1 MPKRKLRK
9 VTNYG
14 KYANRFMIGDIVR
27 FPGGYGTIEK
37 VFYNL
42 DDFWIYYGI
51 VNEVSGHHELVIDR
65 DCQFLQP

>member
-14 KYANRFMIGDIVR
+14 KYANRFWIGNAVK
-27 FPGGYGTIEK
+27 FPGGYGVVQK

-42 DDFWIYYGI
+42 EDFWIYYGI
-51 VNEVSGHHELVIDR
+51 INEVTGESVMVIDR
-65 DCQFLQP
+65 DCQDLQP